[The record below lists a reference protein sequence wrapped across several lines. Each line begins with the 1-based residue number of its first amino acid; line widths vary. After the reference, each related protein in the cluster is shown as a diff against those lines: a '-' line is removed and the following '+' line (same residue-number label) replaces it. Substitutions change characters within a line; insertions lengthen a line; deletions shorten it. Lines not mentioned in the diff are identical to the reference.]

1 MKKIIFISIFITF
14 LSSFS
19 LADGHA
25 IPKEGK
31 ISWMTG
37 WQLNMNP
44 AEAQ

>member
-1 MKKIIFISIFITF
+1 MKIIIPNSIFITF
-14 LSSFS
+14 LNSFS

-37 WQLNMNP
+37 LQFNMNP
-44 AEAQ
+44 AEA